1 MLYELTFPHGGSK
14 IVRPRLAAK
23 AVNMAKR
30 GLVGPVKVRKSLMA
44 HNIVI
49 AKMLTVGA
57 NKTGSPANQHGV
69 KNITR
74 TVERIQKS
82 GKVSGVNDE
91 SMMKLFAPG
100 YDDFLT
106 ANRD

>member
-14 IVRPRLAAK
+14 VVRPKLAAK
-23 AVNMAKR
+23 AKNMAKR
-30 GLVGPVKVRKSLMA
+30 GIVGPIEIRKSHMA
-44 HNIVI
+44 RNIVI

-74 TVERIQKS
+74 TVERIQKR
-82 GKVSGVNDE
+82 GKVDGVNDE
-91 SMMKLFAPG
+91 SMMTLFAPG